1 MVPRPPLARHATQ
14 DAAAMETVARVAAVG
29 DGAAGEVALVADFGA
44 KLGHSRV
51 LAVGELKTFRTR
63 ERERER
69 EREIKKE
76 RVRWRIDRGE
86 DICISCTKT
95 LTDYLFQRN
104 GHAKHSAGRVCVGVC
119 EPHAACTSV
128 SASATYKWYKRGVI

>member
-51 LAVGELKTFRTR
+51 LAVGYSSQHWDSQSSL
-63 ERERER
+63 
-69 EREIKKE
+69 
-76 RVRWRIDRGE
+76 
-86 DICISCTKT
+86 S
-95 LTDYLFQRN
+95 
-104 GHAKHSAGRVCVGVC
+104 
-119 EPHAACTSV
+119 PHT
-128 SASATYKWYKRGVI
+128 